1 MIVVYYLNISVT
13 TSQCSFMALD
23 WGADRG
29 AVLCTPAVPS
39 HPSTGGKKD
48 QLNCA
53 MKEILKLNFLF
64 VVDLV
69 WSVVCIVLEK
79 LPKNHDR
86 TNRQHL
92 GVSSDLNESIQ
103 GR

>member
-1 MIVVYYLNISVT
+1 MIVVYYLNIGVT

-53 MKEILKLNFLF
+53 MKKILKLNFLF

-69 WSVVCIVLEK
+69 WSVVCIVLEMVQ
-79 LPKNHDR
+79 KNHDR
-86 TNRQHL
+86 KSNRQHL

-103 GR
+103 